1 MTDPR
6 SALVID
12 DDESIR
18 RVIEFN
24 LQEDGYV
31 VRTAANG
38 ADGLEVLLSQPVDV
52 VLSDVRMPEM
62 DGLELLARIVAMRSD
77 VPVIM
82 LTAHGSIDTAVE
94 AMKLGAFDFLT
105 KPFDR
110 AHLKRVVAKAVDVA
124 TLRAENRYLREV
136 VRERFSFEHMIA
148 GSRAMRAVTDVA
160 ARVAPT
166 EATVLLEG
174 ESGRGRNCWPRR
186 FTSTAHGRAV
196 PSSRS
201 TAARSPR
208 TCSSQNSLATARA
221 RSPAPSPTRS
231 GSSRRPTAARS
242 SWTRWGSCRWR
253 SRSSC
258 YASSRSA
265 RWIRSATHAR

>member
-174 ESGRGRNCWPRR
+174 ESGREGTAGLR

-196 PSSRS
+196 LITINCGAIPENLLESELLPQGRVH
-201 TAARSPR
+201 
-208 TCSSQNSLATARA
+208 
-221 RSPAPSPTRS
+221 
-231 GSSRRPTAARS
+231 RRHHR
-242 SWTRWGSCRWR
+242 
-253 SRSSC
+253 
-258 YASSRSA
+258 
-265 RWIRSATHAR
+265 